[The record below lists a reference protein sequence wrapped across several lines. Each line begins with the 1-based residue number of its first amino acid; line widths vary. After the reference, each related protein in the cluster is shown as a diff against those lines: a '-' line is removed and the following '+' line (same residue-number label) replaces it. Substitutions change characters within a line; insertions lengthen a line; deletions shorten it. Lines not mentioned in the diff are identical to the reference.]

1 MFVYVILKK
10 ISNLTFLLFLI
21 LCLFLLLFIK
31 QNPFTLLL
39 RACLHEGGGPQVGE
53 VTRGKLP
60 HLTYKR
66 DHIKMRDYMDKRVTS
81 PTWGPPPP
89 CKQALIRK

>member
-1 MFVYVILKK
+1 MILKK
-10 ISNLTFLLFLI
+10 ISNLTFLLFLV

-39 RACLHEGGGPQVGE
+39 RACLHEGGGPQVDE

-60 HLTYKR
+60 HVTCKR
-66 DHIKMRDYMDKRVTS
+66 DYIMHLSM
-81 PTWGPPPP
+81 
-89 CKQALIRK
+89 